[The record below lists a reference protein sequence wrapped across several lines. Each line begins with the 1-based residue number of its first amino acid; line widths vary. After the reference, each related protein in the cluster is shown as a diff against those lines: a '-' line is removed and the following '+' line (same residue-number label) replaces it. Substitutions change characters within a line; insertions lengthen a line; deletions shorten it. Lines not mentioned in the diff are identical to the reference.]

1 VVEEVK
7 NWLMPNL
14 AKREWGPLFDAVYEM
29 NTARDHADLLSAVA
43 TGMSRLIQAD
53 QTIVHILDR
62 RTQKMAFRML
72 PECRYTQDELDYYAA
87 NPGGNPLVEHFAR
100 TGDANARRMSDV
112 ITPKDYLVSPHYVN
126 CNKRLGFA
134 HTLAL
139 PVNVNQDT
147 VGALSFDRCKANFT
161 KRHCALLDAF
171 APHFLL
177 AWSRH
182 PDPWVSTEKA
192 KVPSRVRLQQLGLTA
207 RQADVLYWMTE
218 GKQNREIAMILG
230 RSLATVQEH
239 VENILEKVGQ
249 ENRHSTTV
257 FALRYLAST

>member
-1 VVEEVK
+1 
-7 NWLMPNL
+7 MPNL

-29 NTARDHADLLSAVA
+29 NTARDHADFLSAVA

-53 QTIVHILDR
+53 QTVIHILDR
-62 RTQKMAFRML
+62 KTKRLALRIL
-72 PECRYTQDELDYYAA
+72 PECRYSQYELDYYSA
-87 NPGGNPLVEHFAR
+87 NPDCDPLVKHYSV
-100 TGDANARRMSDV
+100 TGERKARRRTDV
-112 ITPKDYLVSPHYVN
+112 IKHEDYLVSPHYIN
-126 CNKRLGFA
+126 CQKRLGLT

-139 PVNVNQDT
+139 PVIISEDT
-147 VGALSFDRCKANFT
+147 VGALSFDRCNSNFT

-182 PDPWVSTEKA
+182 PDPWVAAEKA
-192 KVPSRVRLQQLGLTA
+192 QVPARVRLQKLGLTA

-239 VENILEKVGQ
+239 VENVLKILRQ
-249 ENRHSTTV
+249 ENRHSATV
-257 FALRYLAST
+257 FALRYLGSA

>member
-1 VVEEVK
+1 
-7 NWLMPNL
+7 MPNL

-53 QTIVHILDR
+53 QTVIHVLDR
-62 RTQKMAFRML
+62 KTKRLAFRML
-72 PECRYTQDELDYYAA
+72 PECLYSQDELDYYSA
-87 NPGGNPLVEHFAR
+87 NPESDQLVLHFTK
-100 TGDANARRMSDV
+100 TGDTKARRRTDV
-112 ITPKDYLVSPHYVN
+112 IKLKDYLVSPHYIN
-126 CNKRLGFA
+126 CQKRLGFV

-139 PVNVNQDT
+139 PVNVNEDT
-147 VGALSFDRCKANFT
+147 VGGLSFDRSKSNFT
-161 KRHCALLDAF
+161 KKHCALLDAF

-177 AWSRH
+177 AWNRH
-182 PDPWVSTEKA
+182 PDPWVAAEKA
-192 KVPSRVRLQQLGLTA
+192 KVPDRVRLQKLGLTA

-239 VENILEKVGQ
+239 VENILKILMQ
-249 ENRHSTTV
+249 ENRHSATV
-257 FALRYLAST
+257 FALRHLGST